1 MVPEG
6 WSHYRLKSLGE
17 KGRPV
22 VKAGPFGSALKKD
35 SYTNDGFKVYGQEQV
50 IAQDPYSGTYYI
62 DKKKYDSLISCQTR
76 PGDVL
81 MSLVGTIG
89 KVLVIPDD
97 AEPGVINPRLLRI
110 SPSRKLLRSG
120 YFKYVIQEK
129 GTQNLLARWA
139 QGGTMG
145 VLNAEIVGALPL
157 NLPSINEQDRIVK
170 ILSTWDQAI
179 ETTEKL
185 IDNSKTQKK
194 GLMQQLLTG
203 KKRLP
208 DFSGDWSEVVLKNIA
223 TILVSPVNKK
233 SITGEQSVRLCNYTD
248 VYYNS
253 YITNGLDFM
262 TATASNS
269 EVERF
274 TLQKSDLII
283 TKDSETP
290 GDIAVPA
297 LVPEELD
304 NVVCGYHLAIIRPD
318 SKVVDSAFLNHLF
331 SQPKVRHYFS
341 TRANGAT
348 RFGLTIDGIKEASF
362 TLPGVREQQVIAK
375 VLDTCDTELLA
386 LSTVAQQLTA
396 EKKALMQQLLTG
408 KRRVKVAA

>member
-185 IDNSKTQKK
+185 IENSK
-194 GLMQQLLTG
+194 
-203 KKRLP
+203 
-208 DFSGDWSEVVLKNIA
+208 
-223 TILVSPVNKK
+223 
-233 SITGEQSVRLCNYTD
+233 
-248 VYYNS
+248 
-253 YITNGLDFM
+253 
-262 TATASNS
+262 
-269 EVERF
+269 
-274 TLQKSDLII
+274 
-283 TKDSETP
+283 
-290 GDIAVPA
+290 
-297 LVPEELD
+297 
-304 NVVCGYHLAIIRPD
+304 
-318 SKVVDSAFLNHLF
+318 
-331 SQPKVRHYFS
+331 
-341 TRANGAT
+341 
-348 RFGLTIDGIKEASF
+348 
-362 TLPGVREQQVIAK
+362 
-375 VLDTCDTELLA
+375 
-386 LSTVAQQLTA
+386 AQ
-396 EKKALMQQLLTG
+396 KKALMQQLLTG
-408 KRRVKVAA
+408 KRRLPVFSGEWRQPKFEEIFDIEIGGTPSRSNKEYWDPKKESENRWLSIADIKSTEIEDSNEYISDQGIKNSNVKLIPAGTIVMSFKLTIGRKAILKRPCFTNEAICALHIKDKNVVETSFLYHALGAVDFDREIDQAVKGRTLNKRKLQRLRLGLPLLAEQRRISAVLSLADQESKNLVQQLERLKQEKKSLLQQLLTGKRRVKVAA